1 MSEAITPAA
10 KAAGSATNA
19 ATPSPRIPQR
29 VMVAFISRPVSSD
42 EWVIAH
48 FTRFAG
54 SRRRI
59 LQGCYL
65 TGLSPAVRLG
75 PNPRLCYSF
84 GVLRRYTF
92 VIADRQTGTVR
103 RFTVSLRPAI
113 AVIAGLFALPVLIGL
128 GARWSASAR
137 ITDLENTNAALHVE
151 NTSYRAATG
160 ELAEQISTLQTAVD
174 QLGERAAVD
183 PNASRAMEKLP
194 ATIKSRAMGG
204 MTGMSSASRA
214 AFSPI
219 LGGTD
224 AALGVLSELL
234 GVLGS
239 RLDSVR
245 DGVER
250 RHALASA
257 TPSLWPVAGWLTS
270 AYGNRRDPITKG
282 ADFHPGLDISA
293 DYGQPVL
300 ATGDAKVRTAAPNGA
315 YGNMVMLDHGF
326 GIVTKYGHLSRF
338 AVRADQDV
346 KRGQVIGYVGSTGR
360 STGAHLHYEIWMNGR
375 LTNPMTLLGR

>member
-1 MSEAITPAA
+1 MNS
-10 KAAGSATNA
+10 
-19 ATPSPRIPQR
+19 
-29 VMVAFISRPVSSD
+29 
-42 EWVIAH
+42 
-48 FTRFAG
+48 
-54 SRRRI
+54 
-59 LQGCYL
+59 
-65 TGLSPAVRLG
+65 
-75 PNPRLCYSF
+75 
-84 GVLRRYTF
+84 RRYTL
-92 VIADRQTGTVR
+92 VIADRQSGTVR
-103 RFTVSLRPAI
+103 RFTVSLRPTL

-137 ITDLENTNAALHVE
+137 IADLENTNAALHVE

-160 ELAEQISTLQTAVD
+160 ELADQISTLQSAVD

-183 PNASRAMEKLP
+183 PHASRAMERLP

-214 AFSPI
+214 AFSPL
-219 LGGTD
+219 LGGAD
-224 AALGVLSELL
+224 AALAVVSEVL

-239 RLDSVR
+239 RLDSMR

-257 TPSLWPVAGWLTS
+257 TPSVWPVAGWLTS
-270 AYGNRRDPITKG
+270 AYGNRRDPITRG
-282 ADFHPGLDISA
+282 SDFHPGLDISA

-300 ATGDAKVRTAAPNGA
+300 ATGDARVSSAGPNGA

-326 GIVTKYGHLSRF
+326 GITTKYGHLSRF
-338 AVRADQDV
+338 AIRAGEAV
-346 KRGQVIGYVGSTGR
+346 SRGQVIGYVGSTGR

-375 LTNPMTLLGR
+375 LTDPMTLLAR